1 MIQVTGPR
9 KGNWDTL
16 TRLRAALAEVPES
29 GRFQFGVSHCN
40 KLQQLQ
46 RMEAAD
52 VRCVPFTTDFE
63 LVYEAVFQTHA
74 EVLAGYGPQIWL
86 GRKIHHTQG
95 RDILLP
101 DRKFWRTR
109 DYWTKYIPST
119 AEWRIHVFD
128 GNSIA
133 RGMKVFHGDQQE
145 PTEFVIRSRARDYVM
160 THNVDPPR
168 GVRQLAKA
176 AVQAIGETFGA
187 VDILIGQDGFQYVL
201 EVNTAP
207 AMDNYTL
214 RAYVKAI
221 RRRFQ
226 K

>member
-9 KGNWDTL
+9 KGNWGTV
-16 TRLRAALAEVPES
+16 TRLREALANVPEN
-29 GRFQFGVSHCN
+29 GTFQFGVSHCN
-40 KLQQLQ
+40 KLEQLQ
-46 RMEAAD
+46 RMRAAH
-52 VRCVPFTTDFE
+52 VRCVPFDDTIPDM
-63 LVYEAVFQTHA
+63 A
-74 EVLAGYGPQIWL
+74 EGEIWL
-86 GRKIHHTQG
+86 GRRIHHTQG

-101 DRKFWRTR
+101 DKKFWRTR

-176 AVQAIGETFGA
+176 AVQAIGESFGA
-187 VDILIGQDGFQYVL
+187 VDILIGQDGLQYVL

-207 AMDNYTL
+207 AMDDYTL

-221 RRRFQ
+221 RGRFQ
-226 K
+226 R